1 MEKEGNGKRRK
12 WKKKEMENHLVG
24 RHLFQAVPTVLLS
37 PACRHSDLHSNEI
50 LTSFLDNF
58 FMPPFFKY
66 LWCRLSKSF
75 LEAHLDAGHP
85 GTHPAA
91 QGVREGKDGQ
101 GSMGLKKNMYK
112 KM

>member
-1 MEKEGNGKRRK
+1 
-12 WKKKEMENHLVG
+12 
-24 RHLFQAVPTVLLS
+24 
-37 PACRHSDLHSNEI
+37 
-50 LTSFLDNF
+50 
-58 FMPPFFKY
+58 MPPFFKY

-101 GSMGLKKNMYK
+101 GSMGLKKNK
-112 KM
+112 K

>member
-1 MEKEGNGKRRK
+1 
-12 WKKKEMENHLVG
+12 
-24 RHLFQAVPTVLLS
+24 
-37 PACRHSDLHSNEI
+37 
-50 LTSFLDNF
+50 
-58 FMPPFFKY
+58 MPPFFKY

-112 KM
+112 KSKQKVKKNKQSMGLKRMSRNADKGTLHK

>member
-24 RHLFQAVPTVLLS
+24 RNLFQAVPTVLLS

-58 FMPPFFKY
+58 
-66 LWCRLSKSF
+66 LCHLSLNIFCAVF

-91 QGVREGKDGQ
+91 QGVREGKDSQ